1 MISLDS
7 LPIPPAWGP
16 EARPRMAEILAHPR
30 FDEASQRYIWGM
42 RGAHE
47 NDPMVNHLMSEV
59 GRFTIVSLALY
70 LHAGRDPRDPR
81 SGLSLTRLQDLVGG
95 LRLASRGRVEAVVR
109 ELIAAGFVTAETSS
123 ADARLKLLMP
133 TAKLERASYAWQMPH
148 LEAVDMITRHEGGY
162 ARHFAPGND
171 FYQALQWVSNGRFL
185 RGIYLA
191 EPFPQLMPFV
201 IRDCGY
207 VILLHLLTA
216 PAADKKSNFGRV
228 ISLPFTEMVERRAI
242 SRSHIRRLLIEAEEH
257 GILRLEA
264 QGGQAIAI
272 APEFDALFRLWLA
285 ATFWCFEVDAA
296 KALVFL
302 DERARMVNKTHPKM
316 VKQTVFGPA
325 S

>member
-7 LPIPPAWGP
+7 LSIPTAWGP
-16 EARPRMAEILAHPR
+16 EARSRMAEILAHPR
-30 FDEASQRYIWGM
+30 FEEASQRYVWGM

-70 LHAGRDPRDPR
+70 LHAGRDPADPR

-109 ELIAAGFVTAETSS
+109 ELTAAGFVTAETSS
-123 ADARLKLLMP
+123 ADARLKLLHP
-133 TAKLERASYAWQMPH
+133 TPKLEQASYAWQKPH
-148 LEAVDMITRHEGGY
+148 LDAVDLITSHPGGY
-162 ARHFAPGND
+162 AAHFAPGND
-171 FYQALQWVSNGRFL
+171 YYQGLQWVSNDRFL

-207 VILLHLLTA
+207 VVLLHLLTA
-216 PAADKKSNFGRV
+216 PKASKKSNFGRV
-228 ISLPFTEMVERRAI
+228 VSLPFADMVAQRAI
-242 SRSHIRRLLIEAEEH
+242 SRSHIRRLLVEAEEH

-285 ATFWCFEVDAA
+285 ATFWCFERDAA
-296 KALVFL
+296 NALAWR
-302 DERARMVNKTHPKM
+302 EARGRMVNATLPKM
-316 VKQTVFGPA
+316 VKQAVFGPA